1 MDEGK
6 MKRQMIRVTAI
17 LVACGVLL
25 CAIVFGIMQYVLR
38 TAHEADHEQMQLEV
52 QEYKSRILK
61 QMDKNLQILTTL
73 AEAYKVSE
81 ITQTE
86 EKLEESIIETN
97 KANPFISLAFFWPDG
112 HGILNALGEDT
123 LHAMSLDACDEN
135 AAQAVRQALQGEVA
149 VSRMFRGSIYDGSQF
164 LYVVP
169 VYQNDEVV
177 GALSAGDTLEV
188 FEDIVNGN
196 AVLGGEGYLHLL
208 GSDGAFL
215 VRSER
220 TLIKDEMQTIFDGA
234 YLSEETKQAART
246 ALAQQQSMF
255 GDFTYQGESCH
266 FYMEPLGL
274 NGWYLFCANRLWGS
288 SMSYGRIL
296 VIVAAAFLFLLLMML
311 ALMAAAYYKFRKN
324 TAMLLQLAYFDPVT
338 GAKNTTRFDSEC
350 IELQKKE
357 AAYSIAVLD
366 VHNFKWVNDLF
377 GPTGGDNLL
386 RYLALQ
392 IGKILHEDEIF
403 CRDAADQF
411 YLWLH
416 ETDMGKIRERLGKLI
431 DSVREVTS
439 RATYSYEITLYAGV
453 AVQGD
458 RDKALVALQSIRNKQ
473 YQSIAFYDAELH
485 KALRERNQIES
496 SMQSALQNR
505 EFRLFLQSKHDLR
518 NDRLAGAEALVRWYR
533 PDGSCCYPNVFIPL
547 FEENGFCVK
556 LDLYMVERVC
566 EQLRA
571 WIDAGIEPIPISVN
585 QSKLLFADRN
595 YPTNLEQIVDRYQ
608 VPRELITLEI
618 LEGVA
623 MEDFGLLEEQIE
635 ALHARGFRVSMDDF
649 GTGYSS
655 LTMLSRLRV
664 DEVKLDRGFLHS
676 APGEEEARRQIILE
690 QVVSAAHRLK
700 IAVVAEGIETEL
712 DRDTVAALGCELG
725 QGYFYDRPISAE
737 NFTACHMQN
746 KTKEEKEE

>member
-1 MDEGK
+1 
-6 MKRQMIRVTAI
+6 MIRVTAI

-25 CAIVFGIMQYVLR
+25 CTVVFGVMRYVLE

-61 QMDKNLQILTTL
+61 QMAKNLQILTTL
-73 AEAYKVSE
+73 SETYKVSE
-81 ITQTE
+81 IIQVE
-86 EKLEESIIETN
+86 EELEASLIETN

-123 LHAMSLDACDEN
+123 LHDMSLDTCDES
-135 AAQAVRQALQGEVA
+135 AAQAIRQALQGEVA
-149 VSRMFRGSIYDGSQF
+149 VSRMFDSSVYDGKLF

-177 GALSAGDTLEV
+177 GVLSAGDTLEV
-188 FEDIVNGN
+188 FEDIVNGD

-208 GSDGAFL
+208 GSDGSFL

-220 TLIKDEMQTIFDGA
+220 TLVKETMESIFDGP
-234 YLSEETKQAART
+234 YLSDETKHSAQT

-255 GDFTYQGESCH
+255 GDFTYQGERCH
-266 FYMEPLGL
+266 FYMEPIGL

-288 SMSYGRIL
+288 SMSYGRVL
-296 VIVAAAFLFLLLMML
+296 VIVAAAFLFVLLLML

-350 IELQKKE
+350 LELQKKDP
-357 AAYSIAVLD
+357 AYSIAVLD

-377 GPTGGDNLL
+377 GPSGGDKLL
-386 RYLALQ
+386 QYLALR
-392 IGKILHEDEIF
+392 IGQILHADEIF

-411 YLWLH
+411 YLLLH
-416 ETDMGKIRERLGKLI
+416 ETDAETIRMRLDALI
-431 DSVREVTS
+431 DSVRESTS
-439 RATYSYEITLYAGV
+439 HATYSYEITLYAGV

-473 YQSIAFYDAELH
+473 YQSVAFYDAALH
-485 KALRERNQIES
+485 EALRERNQIES

-505 EFRLFLQSKHDLR
+505 EFQLFLQSKHDLQD
-518 NDRLAGAEALVRWYR
+518 DRLAGAEALVRWYR
-533 PDGSCCYPNVFIPL
+533 ADGSCCYPNIFIPL

-566 EQLRA
+566 EQIRA
-571 WIDAGIEPIPISVN
+571 WMDEGMEPIPVSVN

-595 YPTNLEQIVDRYQ
+595 YPANLEQIVDRYQ
-608 VPRELITLEI
+608 VPHSLITLEI

-623 MEDFGLLEEQIE
+623 TEDFGLLEEQIE
-635 ALHARGFRVSMDDF
+635 ALHERGFRVSMDDF

-655 LTMLSRLRV
+655 LTMLSRLRI
-664 DEVKLDRGFLHS
+664 DEMKLDRGFLRS
-676 APGEEEARRQIILE
+676 APEEDEARRQVILE
-690 QVVSAAHRLK
+690 QVVSTAHRLQ
-700 IAVVAEGIETEL
+700 IAVVAEGIETEQ
-712 DRDTVAALGCELG
+712 DRNTVAALGCELG
-725 QGYFYDRPISAE
+725 QGYFYDRPISAAD
-737 NFTACHMQN
+737 FTKRYMR
-746 KTKEEKEE
+746 KTEKEE

>member
-1 MDEGK
+1 MDEEK
-6 MKRQMIRVTAI
+6 LKRQRIRVTAI
-17 LVACGVLL
+17 LIACGVLL
-25 CAIVFGIMQYVLR
+25 CVIVFGVMQYVLR

-52 QEYKSRILK
+52 REYKSRILK
-61 QMDKNLQILTTL
+61 QMNKNLQILTTL

-81 ITQTE
+81 ITQE
-86 EKLEESIIETN
+86 EDKLRASIIETN
-97 KANPFISLAFFWPDG
+97 KANSFISLAFFWPDG
-112 HGILNALGEDT
+112 HGVLNTLGEDT
-123 LHAMSLDACDEN
+123 LHAMSLETGDES
-135 AAQAVRQALQGEVA
+135 AVQAVQQALQGEVA
-149 VSRMFRGSIYDGSQF
+149 VSRMFRGSIYDGNLF

-169 VYQNDEVV
+169 VYQNDEVI

-188 FEDIVNGN
+188 FEEVVNGD

-220 TLIKDEMQTIFDGA
+220 TLIKDDMKTIFDGS
-234 YLSEETKQAART
+234 YLSEETKQSART
-246 ALAQQQSMF
+246 ALAQAQSMF
-255 GDFTYQGESCH
+255 GDFTYRGEICH
-266 FYMEPLGL
+266 FYMEPIGL
-274 NGWYLFCANRLWGS
+274 NDWYLFCANRLWGA

-296 VIVAAAFLFLLLMML
+296 VIVVAAFVFFLLLML

-324 TAMLLQLAYFDPVT
+324 TAMLLQLAYFDSVT

-350 IELQKKE
+350 MELQKKDP
-357 AAYSIAVLD
+357 AYSIAVLD

-377 GPTGGDNLL
+377 GPSGGDNLL
-386 RYLALQ
+386 CYLAMR
-392 IGKILHEDEIF
+392 IGQMLHQDEIF

-416 ETDMGKIRERLGKLI
+416 ETDVEKIRKRLGELI

-439 RATYSYEITLYAGV
+439 RAAYSYEITLYAGV
-453 AVQGD
+453 AVRGD

-473 YQSIAFYDAELH
+473 YQSIAFYDAALH

-496 SMQSALQNR
+496 GMQTALQNR

-533 PDGSCCYPNVFIPL
+533 PDGSCCYPNIFIPL

-608 VPRELITLEI
+608 VPRGLITLEI

-623 MEDFGLLEEQIE
+623 TEDFDLLEEQIE

-676 APGEEEARRQIILE
+676 APGEDEARRQVILE
-690 QVVSAAHRLK
+690 QVVSTAHRLQ
-700 IAVVAEGIETEL
+700 IAVVAEGIETEQ

-725 QGYFYDRPISAE
+725 QGYFYDRPISTGD
-737 NFTACHMQN
+737 FTARYMQN
-746 KTKEEKEE
+746 ASKEE